1 MSQIKGKQEFMD
13 INKTVNFIL
22 KNLIYLSVTGPR
34 EKIINEL
41 QKNVNDMSATIESL
55 KGSLDRQE
63 KYSSRNWF
71 LIYGLPESRNEN
83 TDDLVIDRIKEK
95 FGEEMEK
102 DEIHHSHRLG
112 APKNNGKS
120 RPIIM
125 KFARYNTRCRIF
137 KNKKKIEEEN
147 IRVTEGLTKKS
158 MESLKKAKE
167 DHGFEKVWSSEAKIF
182 YKDVNNKNKINI
194 YFN

>member
-1 MSQIKGKQEFMD
+1 MIDRVK
-13 INKTVNFIL
+13 
-22 KNLIYLSVTGPR
+22 
-34 EKIINEL
+34 EKI
-41 QKNVNDMSATIESL
+41 
-55 KGSLDRQE
+55 
-63 KYSSRNWF
+63 
-71 LIYGLPESRNEN
+71 
-83 TDDLVIDRIKEK
+83 
-95 FGEEMEK
+95 GEEMKK
-102 DEIHHSHRLG
+102 DEIHQSHRLG

-167 DHGFEKVWSSEAKIF
+167 DHGFEKVGSSEAKIF
-182 YKDVNNKNKINI
+182 YKDVNDRNKTNI
-194 YFN
+194 YFD